1 MQCVH
6 WNDVNRIFKR
16 LQEVTNYNLYRMG
29 NLKHLATARIY
40 NETYTST
47 LVFGPV
53 IVRYTIRSKG
63 NKICIVAIVYTTNK

>member
-1 MQCVH
+1 
-6 WNDVNRIFKR
+6 
-16 LQEVTNYNLYRMG
+16 MG
-29 NLKHLATARIY
+29 NLKHLATAHIY

-47 LVFGPV
+47 PVFGLV